1 MKSPQARINSR
12 AQRRDIK
19 NDMKQDAIELATFLA
34 KGAGVLIATA
44 FLFFLFDEVVDLSE
58 RTAGQILSPF
68 TGDR

>member
-1 MKSPQARINSR
+1 M
-12 AQRRDIK
+12 K
-19 NDMKQDAIELATFLA
+19 NDMRQDALELATFLA